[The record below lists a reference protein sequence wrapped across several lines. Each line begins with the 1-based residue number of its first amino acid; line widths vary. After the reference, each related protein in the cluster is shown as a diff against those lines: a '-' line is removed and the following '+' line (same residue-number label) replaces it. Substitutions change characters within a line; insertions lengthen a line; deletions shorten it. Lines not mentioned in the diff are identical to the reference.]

1 MPVRRALGWPDPG
14 ALIISG
20 LIGLLLAVYAW
31 VAVVPVFGAHAP
43 RADDF
48 QDYLLA
54 AHQLATGGDPYASF
68 VSTHVP
74 WDWSL
79 SSGYLYPPAFA
90 VALIPLTWVSND
102 LAVRIW
108 LILIQAA
115 VVASLLILY
124 AVIGRPRRGELLC
137 LVAVLTTFFP
147 LLSSNLTGTMNAIL
161 LLLLTAGWAAWQ
173 RRRDVAAGAMV
184 GIAAV
189 IKLFPLALLPYL
201 AWRRHWRLLAAL
213 GATLL
218 GGLALGLVV
227 TSLDHNIY
235 YFRDM
240 LPHLA
245 AGTGYRE
252 NQSLAGFTA
261 RLCDPALAQAG
272 GNAGW
277 CGRLLD
283 WPLVLALLAIVLTA
297 SSRASRSG
305 LEFALAISAL
315 PLISSVTWS
324 FHLVILILPIALL
337 IRRVFSGE
345 MSRAAGRVLIAA
357 WLCFS
362 VGPAIHY
369 LLIFHPLPQ
378 WPSVLE
384 VLPTV
389 LTRLAGETYVIGTL
403 IVFGSV
409 WFALRSEV
417 TAARV
422 GQATDRAA

>member
-1 MPVRRALGWPDPG
+1 LLGWPDPQQV
-14 ALIISG
+14 IVSV
-20 LIGLLLAVYAW
+20 LIGLLLMVYAW

-54 AHQLATGGDPYASF
+54 AHQLAIGGDPYASF
-68 VSTHVP
+68 VRTHVP

-90 VALIPLTWVSND
+90 ITLIPLTWIPND

-108 LILIQAA
+108 LIAIQAA
-115 VVASLLILY
+115 VVASLLIVY

-147 LLSSNLTGTMNAIL
+147 LLSSNLTGTMNAFL
-161 LLLLTAGWAAWQ
+161 LLLLTGAWAFWQ
-173 RRRDVAAGAMV
+173 RQRDVAAGAMV

-189 IKLFPLALLPYL
+189 VKLFPLALVPYL

-213 GATLL
+213 SVTLL
-218 GGLALGLVV
+218 GGFLLGLAV
-227 TSLDHNIY
+227 TSIDHNIY
-235 YFRDM
+235 YFREM

-252 NQSLAGFTA
+252 NQSLAGVTA
-261 RLCDPALAQAG
+261 RLCDPALANAG
-272 GNAGW
+272 GSAGW

-283 WPLVLALLAIVLTA
+283 WPLVLAILALVLMAT
-297 SSRASRSG
+297 SRASRSG
-305 LEFALAISAL
+305 LEFALAVSTL

-337 IRRVFSGE
+337 IRLVFSGA
-345 MSRAAGRVLIAA
+345 MSRRAGRFLIVA

-362 VGPAIHY
+362 VGPAFHY
-369 LLIFHPLPQ
+369 LLIFHPLPH
-378 WPSVLE
+378 WPGLLDLVPML
-384 VLPTV
+384 
-389 LTRLAGETYVIGTL
+389 LTRLAGETYVIGTV
-403 IVFGSV
+403 IVFATI
-409 WFALRSEV
+409 FV
-417 TAARV
+417 TLLGERRTESAVPASAIAA
-422 GQATDRAA
+422 

>member
-1 MPVRRALGWPDPG
+1 MPVRRLVGWPDPRQVIVSS
-14 ALIISG
+14 LIV
-20 LIGLLLAVYAW
+20 LLLAVYAW
-31 VAVVPVFGAHAP
+31 VAVVPVFGAYAP

-68 VSTHVP
+68 ARTHVP

-90 VALIPLTWVSND
+90 VTLIPLTWIPND

-108 LILIQAA
+108 LVLIQAA
-115 VVASLLILY
+115 VVASLVIIY

-161 LLLLTAGWAAWQ
+161 LLLLTVAWAAWQ
-173 RRRDVAAGAMV
+173 RQRDLAAGAMI

-189 IKLFPLALLPYL
+189 IKLFPLALVPYL

-218 GGLALGLVV
+218 GGVLLGLVV
-227 TSLDHNIY
+227 TSLDHNLY

-261 RLCDPALAQAG
+261 RICNPSLAQDG
-272 GNAGW
+272 GSAGW

-283 WPLVLALLAIVLTA
+283 WPLVLALIAMLIAA
-297 SSRASRSG
+297 SSRAGRPG
-305 LEFALAISAL
+305 LEFALAVTAL

-324 FHLVILILPIALL
+324 FHLVVLILPIALL
-337 IRRVFSGE
+337 IRRVFDGAI
-345 MSRAAGRVLIAA
+345 SRRAGRLLMVA

-369 LLIFHPLPQ
+369 LLIFHPLPH
-378 WPSVLE
+378 WPGLLE
-384 VLPTV
+384 TV
-389 LTRLAGETYVIGTL
+389 PILLTRLAGETYVIGTL
-403 IVFGSV
+403 IVFGGL
-409 WFALRSEV
+409 WFALRSQRR
-417 TAARV
+417 TAASGERL
-422 GQATDRAA
+422 ATAA